1 MLVVAFCCFFVVC
14 AIMSIMDICSNAP
27 CSSKL
32 AVRIPSRRTLL
43 FPSFSQSSLKSSFES
58 WYISVPES
66 VHLSSVVCL
75 DAFMKSLYFTSTATV
90 FAICFPFRSLPA
102 TFSDSW
108 SRIFSISS
116 ILSRSYGNVMELPTP
131 FSSSRLV
138 FTTLLSIPLAYSQSI
153 FPCFFRCASKIYS
166 GLVASWPILYIPSL
180 CNVFTLD
187 LPAI

>member
-1 MLVVAFCCFFVVC
+1 MSTVCSANRLALFILSSPYLFLMASSALSSFFIFSLDMLVVAFCCLFVVC
-14 AIMSIMDICSNAP
+14 AIMSIMDICSKAP

-102 TFSDSW
+102 TFSDS
-108 SRIFSISS
+108 
-116 ILSRSYGNVMELPTP
+116 
-131 FSSSRLV
+131 
-138 FTTLLSIPLAYSQSI
+138 
-153 FPCFFRCASKIYS
+153 
-166 GLVASWPILYIPSL
+166 
-180 CNVFTLD
+180 
-187 LPAI
+187 